1 MGTLLWWAPILVVAG
16 LLVNGV
22 RLRGRLRRLDTL
34 PASGRPV
41 DPDHVFVCAAGVE
54 LTEAAKRSASY
65 HASRE
70 RLDVLDLVP
79 ADLTIERALDVARMI
94 DTRTYRADRLAP
106 GRGAFQAL
114 LIRAEVA
121 HRAGVEVRDDYTPV
135 ELVEITER
143 LKRHASAS
151 TDLAVLPGLRAAR
164 DDGATRVRVQRR
176 SWNVVKPIN
185 LYLPTLRDAATVVGV
200 HLNRPW
206 GLAATALFWCQPFF
220 VCAGRVPVAPRDLIR
235 SPIVRITAGIEYS
248 VSTVRSW
255 QRARKAATEAKAA
268 GLPADPV
275 KAQAKEV
282 AAARRERYQRAFA
295 DGSESFFADSRPD
308 CPWCGS
314 YDLAI
319 RLVTRD
325 LEFRKPGR
333 FQLDEC
339 LACGHVF
346 QNPRLTPAGRV
357 LYERDRADGLNETR
371 AEAAVTARAARLRA
385 RAELVRPF
393 MLPRA
398 WLDVGAGAGVA
409 TGSFCNAA
417 RSVWPRTVFDG
428 VGPPEMI
435 GLAHR
440 RGWVDRAYP
449 ASFMDIAESVTG
461 QYDVISM
468 FGYLERSRD
477 PSGDLDAAVKA
488 LGPGGYLVMELANS
502 GSLGARFLGRLWQ
515 GWGVPGIR
523 QLIPVDNLIA
533 ALTDRGMRT
542 VLVQFGEAHEPG
554 DLLAA
559 VGLAT
564 QALAPSPTLPWLPGS
579 PASVVRWLA
588 RALVLVAAIA
598 PAILAGVL
606 GALLVPVMRKGERAN
621 AYRVVARL
629 EA

>member
-1 MGTLLWWAPILVVAG
+1 MGSLLWWAPILVVAG

-41 DPDHVFVCAAGVE
+41 DPDHLFICAAGVQ
-54 LTEAAKRSASY
+54 LTKAARRAASY
-65 HASRE
+65 HAARE

-79 ADLTIERALDVARMI
+79 ADLTIERALDVARMV
-94 DTRTYRADRLAP
+94 DTRTYRNDRLAP

-114 LIRAEVA
+114 LVRAEVA
-121 HRAGVEVRDDYTPV
+121 HRAGVEVREDYTPV

-143 LKRHASAS
+143 LKRHAPAS

-176 SWNVVKPIN
+176 AWNAIKPIN
-185 LYLPTLRDAATVVGV
+185 MYLPTLRDVATGIGV

-235 SPIVRITAGIEYS
+235 SPIVRITAGLEYS
-248 VSTVRSW
+248 VSTVRAW
-255 QRARKAATEAKAA
+255 RRNKRTAAEAKAV
-268 GLPADPV
+268 GRPPDPV
-275 KAQAKEV
+275 KAAAKAA

-295 DGSESFFADSRPD
+295 DGPRAYLTDPRPD

-314 YDLAI
+314 FDLAV
-319 RLVTRD
+319 RLVGRD
-325 LEFRKPGR
+325 LELRKPGR

-339 LACGHVF
+339 RVCGHVF

-357 LYERDRADGLNETR
+357 LYERDRQDGINETR
-371 AEAAVTARAARLRA
+371 AQAAVAAGAARLRA
-385 RAELVRPF
+385 RAEVMRPF
-393 MLPRA
+393 VLPRA
-398 WLDVGAGAGVA
+398 WLDVGAGV
-409 TGSFCNAA
+409 GSFCNVA
-417 RSVWPRTVFDG
+417 RTVWPRTVFDG
-428 VGPPEMI
+428 VGPAETI
-435 GLAHR
+435 GEARR

-449 ASFMDIAESVTG
+449 ATFADIAETVTG

-477 PSGDLDAAVKA
+477 PSEDLDAAAKA
-488 LGPGGYLVMELANS
+488 LGPGGYLVVELVNPSA
-502 GSLGARFLGRLWQ
+502 LGARSLGRLWR
-515 GWGVPGIR
+515 GWGVPGVR
-523 QLIPVDNLIA
+523 QLIPIDNLVA
-533 ALTDRGMRT
+533 ALEDRGMRT

-559 VGLAT
+559 VGLAI
-564 QALAPSPTLPWLPGS
+564 QAVAPSPSLPWLPGS
-579 PASVVRWLA
+579 PGSPVRWLA
-588 RALVLVAAIA
+588 RGAVLTACAV
-598 PAILAGVL
+598 PAIVAGLV
-606 GALLVPVMRKGERAN
+606 GGLLVPYLRGGERSN
-621 AYRVVARL
+621 TYRVVARL